1 MLSSF
6 LVFLYFLCLILFQTS
21 IYASIANPPGPTLL
35 PKQFILPS
43 FAGLIMV
50 GPHSKSSIDL
60 KKNHFGVKP
69 SGDAVVFFF
78 CSSLAGV
85 VHIVVQEGA
94 IFTVATTYTKCMC
107 STVRC
112 TW

>member
-78 CSSLAGV
+78 AAVLQALSTLSYKKAQFSQSPP
-85 VHIVVQEGA
+85 HIRNVCA
-94 IFTVATTYTKCMC
+94 LL
-107 STVRC
+107 
-112 TW
+112 